1 VTSHEGRPSS
11 IFHRPSFCR
20 GIHKAIKDYAL
31 KFVVLISISVIL
43 FTGCGADPNRDP
55 NELVIHSVLPAKIGT
70 LDPGNWESIYEHI
83 VLAQIF
89 EPLYE
94 YHYLKRPYEV
104 VPLLADGMPQ
114 VSDDILTYTIKI
126 KNGVYFHDDP
136 CFQDG
141 KGRELKAS
149 DFIYSLKRIAD
160 IKNCSKNWWIFED
173 KIVGLDEFRE
183 YTKTCQSEED
193 VDYCRPVEGLQ
204 IPDDYTLV
212 IKLKKPWP
220 QLIYVLTYQA
230 VALSKEAVDYYGQ
243 DVISHPVG
251 TGPFM
256 LKTWHRGSY
265 IDLVRNPNFRK
276 DYYPTQGQQQDAEQG
291 LLDDAGKTMPFVDR
305 VIFRIIEEDQPRW
318 FLFLRGQI
326 DNIIIPKDN
335 FGQAIA
341 ASMDLTPL
349 EITRHGT
356 DPLIL
361 GDFLMGLTPAMTKR
375 NIRFNTYRQP
385 STLYIGFNLEDKI
398 LGANKPLR
406 EAISLALDRAKY
418 IELFWNSRDEIAHG
432 LIPPVMNSYN
442 PDIKKTGQR
451 YDPEKAKQ
459 LVRQAQ
465 KIYGLRQGLRL
476 SSAERPQP
484 SRGKIPTLKLSMA
497 GTDIMARQIGQFWQR
512 CLKDAGLDVEL
523 EYLDLATFL
532 NKIRTK
538 SAQMFYCL
546 WTADYPDAESFLQ
559 LFHSPRS
566 CLRLPLHL
574 PTQGGAAGQEDAG
587 VSPGVNSFNYCSTE
601 FDKLYEKA
609 SIMPDCPARVELYRQ
624 AEQIIIRDC
633 PAAFINHP
641 VAYMLYHDWLG
652 NYKPHAFQFGL
663 VKYHKIDKR
672 KRDAYKELVKKT
684 K

>member
-1 VTSHEGRPSS
+1 
-11 IFHRPSFCR
+11 
-20 GIHKAIKDYAL
+20 L

-104 VPLLADGMPQ
+104 VPLLADGAPQ
-114 VSDDILTYTIKI
+114 VSDDILTYIIKI
-126 KNGVYFHDDP
+126 KKGIYFHDDP
-136 CFQDG
+136 CFQEG
-141 KGRELKAS
+141 YGRELKAS
-149 DFIYSLKRIAD
+149 DFIYSLKRIAN
-160 IKNCSKNWWIFED
+160 IKYLSKNWWLFED

-183 YTKTCQSEED
+183 YTKTCESEED
-193 VDYCRPVEGLQ
+193 VDYLRLIEGLQ
-204 IPDDYTLV
+204 APDDYTLV
-212 IKLKKPWP
+212 IKLKRPWP

-230 VALSKEAVDYYGQ
+230 VAVAKEAVDYYGE
-243 DVISHPVG
+243 DIINCPVG

-305 VIFRIIEEDQPRW
+305 IIFRIIEEDQPRW

-341 ASMDLTPL
+341 ASMDLTP
-349 EITRHGT
+349 
-356 DPLIL
+356 
-361 GDFLMGLTPAMTKR
+361 AMTKR
-375 NIRFNTYRQP
+375 NIRLNTYRQP

-418 IELFWNSRDEIAHG
+418 IELFWNNRDEIAHG
-432 LIPPVMNSYN
+432 LIPPVMKSYN

-451 YDPEKAKQ
+451 YDPEKAEQ
-459 LVRQAQ
+459 LIRQAQ
-465 KIYGLRQGLRL
+465 KIYG
-476 SSAERPQP
+476 
-484 SRGKIPTLKLSMA
+484 GKLPTLKLSMA

-512 CLKDAGLDVEL
+512 CLKDVGLDVEV
-523 EYLDLATFL
+523 EHFDLATFL
-532 NKIRTK
+532 NKIHTK
-538 SAQMFYCL
+538 NAQMFYCL

-559 LFHSPRS
+559 LFYSKNI
-566 CLRLPLHL
+566 
-574 PTQGGAAGQEDAG
+574 
-587 VSPGVNSFNYCSTE
+587 SPGVNSFNYHSLE

-609 SIMPDCPARVELYRQ
+609 SCMPDCPERTLIYRQ
-624 AEQIIIRDC
+624 AEKIVIQDC

-641 VAYMLYHDWLG
+641 LAYMLHHDWLG

-663 VKYHKIDKR
+663 VKYYKIDKR
-672 KRDAYKELVKKT
+672 KRDAYKELVKGTPFRKKT
-684 K
+684 AKWDPKKIK

>member
-1 VTSHEGRPSS
+1 MTSHEGRPSS

-546 WTADYPDAESFLQ
+546 WTADYPDAESFLK
-559 LFHSPRS
+559 LFYSKNI
-566 CLRLPLHL
+566 
-574 PTQGGAAGQEDAG
+574 
-587 VSPGVNSFNYCSTE
+587 SPGVNSFNYRSSE

-609 SIMPDCPARVELYRQ
+609 SCMPDCPARVELYRQ